1 MKKSADYGGA
11 QQDDY
16 MMGRHADLG
25 FSAGT
30 LAVLRGVFVLLSLS
44 MATTIFYTCS
54 TDGAPFRKGEVAEK
68 PKSACM
74 PIM

>member
-25 FSAGT
+25 FSAST
-30 LAVLRGVFVLLSLS
+30 LLVLRGVFVLLSLS
-44 MATTIFYTCS
+44 MATTIIYTCS
-54 TDGAPFRKGEVAEK
+54 TDGSPFRSGEVGSQER
-68 PKSACM
+68 
-74 PIM
+74 